1 MKAREDK
8 NAKSKKD
15 AGGATASTICRD
27 KSGRAYIIDSI
38 AGQAI
43 LLATADDLPAT
54 ESALA
59 ILSTA
64 TPCNSLYESM
74 SAMDKFKYDALLLKD
89 HSVSVN

>member
-1 MKAREDK
+1 MKAQEDK

-15 AGGATASTICRD
+15 AGGATASTICCH
-27 KSGRAYIIDSI
+27 KSGHAYIIDSI
-38 AGQAI
+38 TGQAI
-43 LLATADDLPAT
+43 LLAFADDLPAT

-64 TPCNSLYESM
+64 TPCNSLFESM
-74 SAMDKFKYDALLLKD
+74 SAMNKFKYDALLLKD